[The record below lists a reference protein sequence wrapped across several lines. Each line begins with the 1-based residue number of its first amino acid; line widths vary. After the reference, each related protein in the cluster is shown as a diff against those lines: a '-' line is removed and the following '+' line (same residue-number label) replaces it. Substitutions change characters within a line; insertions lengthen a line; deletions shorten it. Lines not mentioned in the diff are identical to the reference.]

1 MAAARSGDSGEGG
14 RECEGRFQR
23 AGALAGKTRGAE
35 TERNKHGT
43 YGRRSDCDRKTAV
56 TMPDLEQHEIPFEE
70 RRFRNPRLRRGI
82 FLIPSIFT
90 VANLLCGYY
99 AVVASQLGGSEN
111 FDHAAR
117 AIGFAILFDS
127 LDGRLARLLKANTE
141 FGVQFDS
148 LADMV
153 SFGIAPA
160 VLAYAWGVRSL
171 PGDGALAFHEIGQFG
186 WICCLAFVICCAWR
200 LARFNVQGMA
210 PGGSKFFVGMPTP
223 AAAGVIAS
231 IVHAFHEGG
240 PLQDWQWSV
249 PWLLLAVALG
259 GLMTSTIRYYSFKDL
274 PWGKKQPGVLIL
286 LLLILGAVVWLYSEL
301 TLLIIACTYA
311 AAGVVLH
318 LVRFVRQR
326 MVSRTASP

>member
-1 MAAARSGDSGEGG
+1 
-14 RECEGRFQR
+14 
-23 AGALAGKTRGAE
+23 
-35 TERNKHGT
+35 
-43 YGRRSDCDRKTAV
+43 
-56 TMPDLEQHEIPFEE
+56 MPEPEQHEIPFQG
-70 RRFRNPRLRRGI
+70 RRIKNPRLRRGI
-82 FLIPSIFT
+82 FLLPSLFT

-99 AVVASQLGGSEN
+99 AVVASLLGGRDD
-111 FDHAAR
+111 FDRAAK

-127 LDGRLARLLKANTE
+127 LDGRIARMTGTNTE
-141 FGVQFDS
+141 FGVQLDS
-148 LADMV
+148 LADVV

-160 VLAYAWGVRSL
+160 VMAYAWGVRSL
-171 PGDGALAFHEIGQFG
+171 PGDGSVAFQQIGEFG
-186 WICCLAFVICCAWR
+186 WVCCLAFLICCSWR

-240 PLQDWQWSV
+240 PLQDWRWSV

-274 PWGKKQPGVLIL
+274 PWSKKQPGVLIL
-286 LLLILGAVVWLYSEL
+286 LLVILGAVVWLYSEL
-301 TLLIIACTYA
+301 TLMIIACTYA

-318 LVRFVRQR
+318 LIRFVRQR